1 MRILYINHYAGSPRH
16 GMEYRPYYLA
26 REWVQAGHEVNIIA
40 SDQSHLRFH
49 HPRLDDER
57 QLEESIDGVRYTW
70 LKSTPYQG
78 NGLARVRNIS
88 SFIVRL
94 YQESKRLA
102 MTFKPDVVIASS
114 TYPMDIWPA
123 QRIARF
129 ANAKLVFEIHD
140 LWPLTPME
148 LGRMSKWHP
157 FIVVAQAAENYVY
170 RNARAVVSML
180 PNVHEHVASR
190 GMTLEHL
197 HIVPNGIAP
206 QEWPANLPQLDSSVK
221 KSLADIAR
229 TGNTIVGYSGNHGI
243 SNSLDTLLQ
252 AAKIMRK
259 EKVSF
264 VLVGNGPEKAAL
276 RRWAHTEQLQ
286 NVYFIDPVLKQQVP
300 ALLQW
305 FDIAYIGWQ
314 RQPLYRFGIAPNK
327 LMDYMMAARPVLH
340 AVEAGNDPVAEA
352 GCGLTVAPESPEA
365 AVHGLRTLIGLS
377 TGERTAMGERGRK
390 FVLGNFT
397 YPVLSERFLAACG

>member
-1 MRILYINHYAGSPRH
+1 
-16 GMEYRPYYLA
+16 MEFRPYYLA

-49 HPRLDDER
+49 HPRLDGR
-57 QLEESIDGVRYTW
+57 GQLEETIDRVRYTW

-88 SFIVRL
+88 SFVVRL

-102 MTFKPDVVIASS
+102 MTFRPDVVIASS

-123 QRIARF
+123 QRIARI

-148 LGRMSKWHP
+148 LGGMSKWHP
-157 FIVVAQAAENYVY
+157 FIAIAQAAENYVY

-190 GMTLEHL
+190 GMALEHL

-221 KSLADIAR
+221 TTLVDIAR

-252 AAKIMRK
+252 AAKVMRN

-264 VLVGNGPEKAAL
+264 VLVGNGPEKPTL
-276 RRWAHTEQLQ
+276 RRWAHTENLQ

-365 AVHGLRTLIGLS
+365 TVDGLRTLIGLS
-377 TGERTAMGERGRK
+377 VSERAVMGGRGKK

-397 YPVLSERFLAACG
+397 YPVLSKRFLAACG